1 MNPIFSLYTNIK
13 LNSHPSLLQA
23 ISSGSLDPKSGML
36 IDPKTG
42 ELIPVHRAKE
52 MGVSDHEAI
61 NPDYIFLVDSETGD
75 VTSLGKLIETGKFNS
90 DTGMFTS
97 KDTGKRM
104 SLEDAIAEGLLV
116 PRLEGEK

>member
-1 MNPIFSLYTNIK
+1 
-13 LNSHPSLLQA
+13 
-23 ISSGSLDPKSGML
+23 ML

-75 VTSLGKLIETGKFNS
+75 VTSLGKLIETGKFNP

-97 KDTGKRM
+97 EDTGKRM